1 MSTQESDRSYDSQSR
16 RTSDN
21 FALESSANDDRI
33 ESTHASLTTSSSSHP
48 SLSLPAQGFSSP
60 PTIQQPAHDF
70 SLPVR
75 GRYEPQIEN
84 RRVSIAAFGNSAN
97 GGSRLPTPDSGPW
110 FSQESYQ
117 QAVAQFQ
124 ARRSRSQPSR
134 PGSGATYSQ
143 QQALQAQGAMRYA
156 AFQSIESPTNKHE
169 SAFAPILPSP
179 SSHFGQQSDFF
190 SSSVYSPHLG
200 TFYDCPAL
208 QVSAIDPL
216 AGYDSMTALPDQS
229 YFGGLQDQ
237 RPSTISPR
245 PLPSSHSYGM
255 STPRTVSK
263 VVSRSPPTRERTPI
277 RHHRPS
283 VSRARSGSRPE
294 VLLAYVE
301 QQQQQAATSIH
312 MQSAPSTPPV
322 YPPSAYS
329 MPATTAPPVSHSGYY
344 AAPAMPNSASQYL
357 AAPSPYSS
365 DPNQTSFFGLTRSVS
380 QPTLDL
386 STLNPQDAMY
396 LPNPNSIP
404 SNSPPL
410 PSLGSSLHSFPPP
423 AASLES
429 SPEGFRVLAS
439 RPKPQCFDHG
449 CNGRQFSTFSNLL
462 RHQREKSG
470 SAMKAICPHCGTE
483 FTRTTARNGHLWGGK
498 CKGRGGDGQE
508 GPNEEALSTT
518 GSE

>member
-1 MSTQESDRSYDSQSR
+1 MFAQESERPYDSQSHS
-16 RTSDN
+16 TSRLL
-21 FALESSANDDRI
+21 ALEPSASDDRL
-33 ESTHASLTTSSSSHP
+33 ASPYVPLTTSSSNYP
-48 SLSLPAQGFSSP
+48 SLSSP
-60 PTIQQPAHDF
+60 PTIQQTTPDF

-75 GRYEPQIEN
+75 SRHEAPVDN
-84 RRVSIAAFGNSAN
+84 RRVSIAAFGNLST
-97 GGSRLPTPDSGPW
+97 GGSSGAW
-110 FSQESYQ
+110 YSQEGYE
-117 QAVAQFQ
+117 QAVAHFQ
-124 ARRSRSQPSR
+124 ARRSRSQPPR
-134 PGSGATYSQ
+134 PGPETSDSPHQPLQAPVSMRYVTLLDPVESGA
-143 QQALQAQGAMRYA
+143 
-156 AFQSIESPTNKHE
+156 NKHK

-179 SSHFGQQSDFF
+179 SSHFGQASDFF

-200 TFYDCPAL
+200 TFYDAPRM

-229 YFGGLQDQ
+229 YFGGVQDQ
-237 RPSTISPR
+237 RSSSTISPR
-245 PLPSSHSYGM
+245 LLPSSHSYGM
-255 STPRTVSK
+255 STPRTASK

-283 VSRARSGSRPE
+283 ISRARSGSRPE
-294 VLLAYVE
+294 ALLAYAE
-301 QQQQQAATSIH
+301 QQQQQQQQAATSMH
-312 MQSAPSTPPV
+312 MQSAPNTPPV

-329 MPATTAPPVSHSGYY
+329 MPTTTAPPVSHSGYF
-344 AAPAMPNSASQYL
+344 AAPTLAHSTSHYL
-357 AAPSPYSS
+357 TAPSPYSS
-365 DPNQTSFFGLTRSVS
+365 DANQSSYFGLTRSVS

-396 LPNPNSIP
+396 LPNPSSIP

-423 AASLES
+423 TAPLES

-498 CKGRGGDGQE
+498 CKGRGGDGQD
-508 GPNEEALSTT
+508 GPSEEAPSTT
-518 GSE
+518 ESE